1 MNNIYETYSHTHR
14 SFVFEETI
22 LNYEENIS
30 SIVSGQSWLD
40 CLVISDKNLISL
52 LHDQTILPSVDS
64 CRLPNIPYTARKNSQ
79 MMAPLLI
86 LLNPNKK
93 TRVPL
98 NLLQYYVGNYYSQIA
113 LKFLSDGYQSGFC
126 ICYNHIEVEKL
137 LRDWNILSPDKSLF
151 NNIPFLCIGHKE
163 PDFPY
168 NYQKDQ
174 NRIIPSE
181 KKIDSRE
188 YIRIE

>member
-14 SFVFEETI
+14 SFVFDETI
-22 LNYEENIS
+22 SNYEEKIS
-30 SIVSGQSWLD
+30 SIISDHAWLD
-40 CLVISDKNLISL
+40 CLTISDKNLISL
-52 LHDQTILPSVDS
+52 LHDQTIIPSVDS
-64 CRLPNIPYTARKNSQ
+64 CRLPNIPYTPRKNSQ

-93 TRVPL
+93 TRAPL
-98 NLLQYYVGNYYSQIA
+98 NLLQYHVGNLYSRIA

-126 ICYNHIEVEKL
+126 ICYNHIDVEIL
-137 LRDWNILSPDKSLF
+137 LQEWEILSPDKSLF

-163 PDFPY
+163 PNFPY

-174 NRIIPSE
+174 NRIISSE
-181 KKIDSRE
+181 RKISSRE
-188 YIRIE
+188 YIKIE